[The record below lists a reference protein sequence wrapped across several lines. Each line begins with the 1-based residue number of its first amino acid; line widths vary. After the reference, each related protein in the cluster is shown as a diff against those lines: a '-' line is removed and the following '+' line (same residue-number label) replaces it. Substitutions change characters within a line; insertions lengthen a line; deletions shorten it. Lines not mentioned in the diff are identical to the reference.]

1 MTPQEAIET
10 IKIAI
15 AEVEWDYP
23 MDYTVAFEEA
33 ITALE
38 KQIPKKPVVYMIT
51 VEKTRE
57 GESREIISEAHC
69 PRCGVN
75 ILFPRG
81 CGSKYCDECGQ
92 KLDWSE
98 VEE

>member
-1 MTPQEAIET
+1 MKP
-10 IKIAI
+10 
-15 AEVEWDYP
+15 
-23 MDYTVAFEEA
+23 EEA
-33 ITALE
+33 IRCIKSEMWGDGYDFEFYSLAIDALE
-38 KQIPKKPVVYMIT
+38 KQIPQDPVVYMIT

-98 VEE
+98 VE

>member
-1 MTPQEAIET
+1 MKP
-10 IKIAI
+10 
-15 AEVEWDYP
+15 
-23 MDYTVAFEEA
+23 EEA
-33 ITALE
+33 IRCIKSEMWGDGYDFEFYSLAIEALE
-38 KQIPKKPVVYMIT
+38 KQIPQEPVVYMIT

>member
-1 MTPQEAIET
+1 EAIE
-10 IKIAI
+10 
-15 AEVEWDYP
+15 
-23 MDYTVAFEEA
+23 
-33 ITALE
+33 ALE
-38 KQIPKKPVVYMIT
+38 KQIPQEPVVYMIT